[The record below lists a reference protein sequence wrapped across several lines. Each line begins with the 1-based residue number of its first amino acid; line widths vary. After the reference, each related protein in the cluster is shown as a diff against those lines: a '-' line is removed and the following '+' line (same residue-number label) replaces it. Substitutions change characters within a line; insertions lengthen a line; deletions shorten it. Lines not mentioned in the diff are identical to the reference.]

1 VSSLSFTVAGV
12 TTIVEFVPPPL
23 APAADLVVADTT
35 TSRLLGG
42 GAREVA
48 EIPPGEKA
56 KIWQSV
62 SAILARCAGLGLG
75 RDCTLAGVGGGVV
88 CDVTAFAASLYMRGC
103 GLILAPTTLLAMVDA
118 SLGGKTGIDFLGFKN
133 LVGTFYPAS
142 RILICAD
149 VLRGLPER
157 EYRSGLAEV
166 IKSAV
171 IGDTALFSLLEGKQA
186 AVLARD
192 PAVIEEMIRRS
203 LSVKGRIVEE
213 DPRESGKRAF
223 LNLGHTFGHAL
234 ESATG
239 FAEWTHGE
247 AVAWGMGRALAA
259 GVRLGITDGKFA
271 GRVRDLLKSYG
282 YRLEAGVGI
291 NDLSAAILRDKK
303 RKAGK
308 TRIVLAAGM
317 ESMLLREVSHAELGD
332 ALAADVV

>member
-1 VSSLSFTVAGV
+1 VSSLSFTIAGA
-12 TTIVEFVPPPL
+12 TTIVEFLPPPL

-35 TSRLLGG
+35 TARLLGNG
-42 GAREVA
+42 TRALIEL
-48 EIPPGEKA
+48 PCGEKA
-56 KIWQSV
+56 KIWESV
-62 SAILARCAGLGLG
+62 SAILERCAALELG
-75 RDCTLAGVGGGVV
+75 RDSTLAGVGGGVV
-88 CDVTAFAASLYMRGC
+88 CDVAAFAASLYMRGC

-118 SLGGKTGIDFLGFKN
+118 SLGGKTGIDFLGYKN

-142 RILICAD
+142 RIIICTD

-171 IGDTALFSLLEGKQA
+171 IGDAALFSLLEEKKA
-186 AVLARD
+186 AVLSRD

-239 FAEWTHGE
+239 FSQWTHGE
-247 AVAWGMGRALAA
+247 AVAWGIGRALAS
-259 GVRLGITDGKFA
+259 GVRLGITDRAFA
-271 GRVRDLLKSYG
+271 GRVRDLLRSYG

-291 NDLSAAILRDKK
+291 EDLSAAILRDKK

-317 ESMLLREVSHAELGD
+317 EAMLVREVSQAELGD
-332 ALAADVV
+332 ALSADVV